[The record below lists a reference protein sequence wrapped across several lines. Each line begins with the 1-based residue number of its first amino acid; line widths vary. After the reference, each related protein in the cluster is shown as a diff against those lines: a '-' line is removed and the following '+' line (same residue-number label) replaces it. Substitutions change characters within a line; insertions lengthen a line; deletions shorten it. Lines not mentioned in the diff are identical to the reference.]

1 MKNIPFLKWF
11 RNVSLTKK
19 LYFVVGIM
27 AALIG
32 VELYALNFTIHTLS
46 ATRALVGGEGLW
58 SKAEKEAASSLQK
71 YGYTHEEMD
80 YQHYL
85 NLLAVPL
92 GDHKARLSLS
102 KPVPDVKEAFKGFA
116 EGRIH
121 PDDINGVISLLTRFH
136 NNSYIQRAVIYWVR
150 ADSMINVLQKSGE
163 TLHQQIMSGKASA
176 AEINATSQKI
186 QNLDKELT
194 EEEDNFSY
202 SLGDGSRWM
211 EHLILKLLFSIALTV
226 ELTGLFL
233 SISVSRAITK
243 GINEIV
249 KIARKVAIG
258 NFSSRARVYSEDEIG
273 FLAESFNRM
282 VGNLEK
288 KTQEE
293 KQAVNALRSQKELY
307 ETLLKAQSEMGEG
320 VIISQNGEI
329 VYVNQATC
337 KIYGYSMEEI
347 MRMPSSLHLF
357 PKQKEYA
364 LNKKS
369 DEFKGETKIVR
380 KDGKRLDIEF
390 TSRFIRNPG
399 NVQSITM
406 FRDVTEKK
414 EVDEQLQK
422 AKENA
427 VRSELAKQV
436 GEKFLATMSHE
447 IRTPMNA
454 IIGFTDVLLNTPM
467 NVEQRKFLGAIKTSG
482 DNLLIIIND
491 ILDIS
496 RIKAGKMRIE
506 QKGFILSQIL
516 SVCVEQMSPKAIEKG
531 IDLSTTVDNT
541 IPAVVVGD
549 PNRLTQILLNFL
561 SNAVKFTDKGA
572 INIGVRKLSDE
583 ADEVA
588 LEFSVKDTGIGVS
601 PDKLNDIFD
610 AFTQAS
616 DSTARLYG
624 GTGLGLAIVKQLAE
638 LQGGSVSVESK
649 VGEGSVFYFRVRY
662 KKVRGNMPYPA
673 NKTISNVNEEVITG
687 LKVLVVE
694 DNAMN
699 QLLAQKI
706 LEDWGWAV
714 EIASSGMIAIEKVKK
729 TDYDIVL
736 MDIQMPEMDGYE
748 TASYIREK
756 LPVPKCYMPII
767 ATTAHVMQAEED
779 RCYEAG
785 MEGYISKP
793 FNTKL
798 LYSRILEVLKKRA
811 DSSDYSFR
819 NISG

>member
-1 MKNIPFLKWF
+1 MKNIPLLKWF

-32 VELYALNFTIHTLS
+32 IELFALNFTIHTLS
-46 ATRALVGGEGLW
+46 ATRALVGAEGLW
-58 SKAEKEAASSLQK
+58 SKAQKDATSSLQK
-71 YGYTHEEMD
+71 YGYTHNEMD

-85 NLLAVPL
+85 NMLKVPL
-92 GDHKARLSLS
+92 GDHKARMALSETTPN
-102 KPVPDVKEAFKGFA
+102 KKAAFEGFA

-121 PDDINGVISLLTRFH
+121 PDDIDGVINLLTRFH
-136 NNSYIQRAVIYWVR
+136 SNAYITRAVIYWTR
-150 ADSMINVLQKSGE
+150 GDSMILVLQTAATKLHEQILSG
-163 TLHQQIMSGKASA
+163 TASS
-176 AEINATSQKI
+176 AEINKTSEEI
-186 QNLDKELT
+186 QDSNNQITGL
-194 EEEDNFSY
+194 EDNFSFA
-202 SLGDGSRWM
+202 LGDGSRWM
-211 EHLILKLLFSIALTV
+211 EHLILELLFLIALTV
-226 ELTGLFL
+226 ELSGLFM

-243 GINEIV
+243 GITEIV
-249 KIARKVAIG
+249 KIAHKVATG
-258 NFSSRARVYSEDEIG
+258 NFTSRARVFSKDEIG
-273 FLAESFNRM
+273 FLAVSFNQM
-282 VGNLEK
+282 VGNLER

-293 KQAVNALRSQKELY
+293 KQAENALRSQKELY

-329 VYVNQATC
+329 IYVNEATC

-347 MRMPSSLHLF
+347 MRLPSSIHLIS
-357 PKQKEYA
+357 QEEQYIS
-364 LNKKS
+364 NKKP
-369 DEFKGETKIVR
+369 DEQTGETRIFR
-380 KDGKRLDIEF
+380 KDGKAVDIEY
-390 TSRFIRNPG
+390 TTRHLRSPG
-399 NVQSITM
+399 NIQSITM

-427 VRSELAKQV
+427 VRADLAKQV

-447 IRTPMNA
+447 IRTPMNS
-454 IIGFTDVLLNTPM
+454 IIGFTDILINTPLSE
-467 NVEQRKFLGAIKTSG
+467 EQKKFLRAIKMSG
-482 DNLLIIIND
+482 DNLLVIIND

-506 QKGFILSQIL
+506 QKGFVLSQIL
-516 SVCVEQMSPKAIEKG
+516 SVCVEQMLPKAMEKG
-531 IDLSTTVDNT
+531 IDLSTIVDNT

-561 SNAVKFTDKGA
+561 SNAVKFTHKGA
-572 INIGVRKLSDE
+572 ISMAVHKLAEEEDN
-583 ADEVA
+583 VM

-601 PDKLNDIFD
+601 EDKLNEIFD

-649 VGEGSVFYFRVRY
+649 VGEGSCFYFRISY
-662 KKVRGNMPYPA
+662 KKAKGNMPLKH
-673 NKTISNVNEEVITG
+673 NDTGNIGNEEIVSG

-694 DNAMN
+694 DNSMN
-699 QLLAQKI
+699 QLLAQKV
-706 LEDWGWAV
+706 LEDWGWTV
-714 EIASSGMIAIEKVKK
+714 EIASGGMIAIEKIKQN
-729 TDYDIVL
+729 DYDIVL

-748 TASYIREK
+748 TTAFIREK
-756 LPVPKCYMPII
+756 LPVPKCYVPII

-779 RCYEAG
+779 KCFEAG
-785 MEGYISKP
+785 MDAYISKP
-793 FNTKL
+793 FSIKL
-798 LYSRILEVLKKRA
+798 LYSKILAVLKNRSA
-811 DSSDYSFR
+811 T
-819 NISG
+819 SGILFHN